1 MAETLIDL
9 SAHVHLIR
17 GQKVMLDADLAELYG
32 VETRVLNQAVRRNIM
47 RFPEAFMFQLGDEE
61 AVALRSQIVI
71 SKPGRGGR
79 RYNPYVFTEHGAVML
94 ASVLNSERAVA
105 MSLLVVRT
113 FVALRDQLTA
123 HGELKHK
130 LDELERKVSSHD
142 QALAGLIDA
151 IRQLMNPAQPTQ
163 HGIGFT
169 ADISNKP
176 FKGS

>member
-1 MAETLIDL
+1 MADTLIDL

-17 GQKVMLDADLAELYG
+17 GQKVMPEADLTELYG

-47 RFPEAFMFQLGDEE
+47 RFPEAFMLQLGDEE
-61 AVALRSQIVI
+61 TVALRSQFVT

-79 RYNPYVFTEHGAVML
+79 RYNPYVFTEHDTVML
-94 ASVLNSERAVA
+94 ASVLNS
-105 MSLLVVRT
+105 
-113 FVALRDQLTA
+113 
-123 HGELKHK
+123 
-130 LDELERKVSSHD
+130 ERKVSSHD

-176 FKGS
+176 SKGS